1 MILLDTQKE
10 EFSKLKEIKIFDKV
24 SNEERF
30 NRDLLYIGLGGVG
43 ARVVTNLKIM
53 LKEHITAEDNINFL
67 MIDSDIPFMEQSIE
81 DSKEDKGLNALEII
95 SIYRPNL
102 ETLLS
107 EDSIT
112 EVTSNYAKWMRRDFP
127 KLTIGTNGAGGNRQI
142 GRLMFSNA
150 YEDMRILLFEKLE
163 EIYGKSETGKLDVIV
178 ISGLGGGTGS
188 GILSDITYNIK
199 AYGKAKKWKN
209 YRVGGCVLMPD
220 VLFANK
226 EIDRDKRNLLNANAC
241 AALKEIDHFMHLPEL
256 DEFYTFESTTHRL
269 NMKDKIFDVC
279 MLVSGKKDEQGYL
292 PEEIVLKDTA
302 FFLFK
307 LAVNKYIGGKEEK
320 TMLRDAFFDNGGKAM
335 YKVINESVYK
345 IPIKELENIS
355 EYSIFSEAYKKI
367 HEIPDVDAIIEKN
380 GQSAFGDVL
389 DFLNGKP
396 GEEINL
402 KITGLI
408 MTRQFERPAYKMIK
422 KGQDGLRESMA
433 RKLND
438 FKQDIS
444 VVIKS
449 FKNKF
454 CSSLDEMVETYM
466 REYGPFA
473 TMELIGAGGLREM
486 ENDGGLIARIKSME
500 EMQKMYQPS
509 GEYSRIIESIKDMV
523 AKRFFTFPNAKRET
537 ENGYYDAC
545 IKETLATERNIIM
558 EGLDAHDVFGDA
570 IRLLRQKAERINDI
584 YSQFDEDLKNS
595 VEDLAIEGRK
605 VTSYLMKEAKQGEF
619 LPVDYITASK
629 IEECRQGIIRL
640 MVDNEI
646 NIDTGRL
653 VPVKQEMEK
662 IYRNILIG
670 IGVYAPEKMILTAF
684 SDKKPTLQEANVMFV
699 SATNERRDEIMGRAA
714 RAFVEGTREKISK
727 KKLCIMKD
735 GFEEVTLNKRYI
747 SLPDAMPYFSQAV
760 KDIFMNEPYN
770 EKEENITFNPGEL
783 EISIDDMY
791 NNVTLNLLECAKD
804 MQDAYDCVNSQA
816 YYGLHIDETMKDMR
830 EYPDIA

>member
-10 EFSKLKEIKIFDKV
+10 EFSKLREIKIFDKV

-53 LKEHITAEDNINFL
+53 LKEHITPEDNINFL

-107 EDSIT
+107 EENIPET
-112 EVTSNYAKWMRRDFP
+112 RSNYAKWMREDFP
-127 KLTIGTNGAGGNRQI
+127 RLSIGTDGAGGNRQV

-163 EIYGKSETGKLDVIV
+163 EIYTKSEAGKLDVIV

-188 GILSDITYNIK
+188 GILSDLTYNIK
-199 AYGKAKKWKN
+199 AFGKAKKWKN
-209 YRVGGCVLMPD
+209 YRVAGCVIMPD
-220 VLFANK
+220 VLFANR
-226 EIDRDKRNLLNANAC
+226 EINQDKRNLLNANAY
-241 AALKEIDHFMHLPEL
+241 AALKEIEHFMKLPEL
-256 DEFYTFESTTHRL
+256 DEFYSFESTTHRL

-292 PEEIVLKDTA
+292 PEETVLMDTA

-307 LAVNKYIGGKEEK
+307 LAINKFIGGKEDK
-320 TMLRDAFFDNGGKAM
+320 TMLRDAFFDNGGRAM

-345 IPIKELENIS
+345 IPIRELENIS
-355 EYSIFSEAYKKI
+355 EYSVFSEAYKRI
-367 HEIPDVDAIIEKN
+367 HTIPDVDDIIEKT
-380 GQSAFGDVL
+380 GQNTFGEVQ

-396 GEEINL
+396 GDEINL

-408 MTRQFERPAYKMIK
+408 MTRQFEKPVYKMIK

-438 FKQDIS
+438 FKQDIA

-454 CSSLDEMVETYM
+454 CASLDEMIAGYM
-466 REYGPFA
+466 KEYGPFA

-486 ENDGGLIARIKSME
+486 ENDGGLIAKIKSME
-500 EMQKMYQPS
+500 QQQRAYQPS
-509 GEYSRIIESIKDMV
+509 GEYSRIIDSIKDMV

-595 VEDLAIEGRK
+595 VEDLALEGKK
-605 VTSYLMKEAKQGEF
+605 VTSYLMKEARQGEF
-619 LPVDYITASK
+619 LPVDYITESK

-640 MVDNEI
+640 MVENET

-699 SATNERRDEIMGRAA
+699 SATNGRRDEIMGRAA

-727 KKLCIMKD
+727 KKLCIMKE
-735 GFEEVTLNKRYI
+735 GFDAGTLNKRYI
-747 SLPDAMPYFSQAV
+747 SLPEAMPYFSQAV
-760 KDIFMNEPYN
+760 KDIFMQEPYN
-770 EKEENITFNPGEL
+770 EKEEDITFNPGEL

-791 NNVTLNLLECAKD
+791 NNVALRLLECVDD
-804 MQDAYDCVNSQA
+804 MHSAYSRADSEI
-816 YYGLHIDETMKDMR
+816 YYGLHIDETMRNMR